1 MSYAMITVTT
11 KPADTV
17 WFNVA
22 NPEAAKRQ
30 ANWTKSQPGFVTSST
45 QRVAP
50 NTIQNV
56 VIFDSQENLD
66 AFIAALA
73 GNADN
78 QAREAYKAEH
88 GQVSTVTVR

>member
-1 MSYAMITVTT
+1 MSSAMITITT

-22 NPEAAKRQ
+22 EPEVAKR
-30 ANWTKSQPGFVTSST
+30 AGEWARSQPGYITSSS

-50 NTIQNV
+50 NTIQNII
-56 VIFDSQENLD
+56 IFDSQENLD

-73 GNADN
+73 LNPDN
-78 QAREAYKAEH
+78 QAREAYKAAH